1 MNLTESL
8 TWRYATK
15 RMTDQKIS
23 EKDLN
28 TIIEAISLA
37 PTAFGLQ
44 PFRVVVTE
52 KQELLQEIFE
62 KSCPQIVV
70 QQCSHLLIFKA
81 YKNISDE
88 HRESFLQLM
97 KEKRNVTDDYIE
109 TYRKKI
115 TRVQNSNQINTFE
128 WAIRQAY
135 IALGFAMV
143 AAAELGIDSTPIEGF
158 NPAALNEILHIDA
171 SKEET
176 VVLLTLGYRD
186 EANDHLANKP
196 KLRKPL
202 DELIEK
208 I

>member
-8 TWRYATK
+8 KWRYATK

-28 TIIEAISLA
+28 IVIEAISLS
-37 PTAFGLQ
+37 PSAFGLQ

-109 TYRKKI
+109 TYRQKI

-158 NPAALNEILHIDA
+158 NPAALNEILHIDT

>member
-8 TWRYATK
+8 KWRYATK

-28 TIIEAISLA
+28 TIIGAISLA

-88 HRESFLQLM
+88 HRESYLRLM

-109 TYRKKI
+109 TYRQKI
-115 TRVQNSNQINTFE
+115 KRVQNSNQINTFE

-143 AAAELGIDSTPIEGF
+143 AAADLRIDATPIEGF
-158 NPAALNEILHIDA
+158 NPAALNEILHIDT

-186 EANDHLANKP
+186 EANDHLADMP

>member
-8 TWRYATK
+8 KWRYATK

-97 KEKRNVTDDYIE
+97 KEKRNATDDYIE
-109 TYRKKI
+109 TYRQKI

-158 NPAALNEILHIDA
+158 NPAALNEILHIDT

>member
-8 TWRYATK
+8 NWRYATK

-97 KEKRNVTDDYIE
+97 KEKRNATDDYIE
-109 TYRKKI
+109 TYRQKI

-158 NPAALNEILHIDA
+158 NPAALNEILHIDT

>member
-28 TIIEAISLA
+28 IVIEAISLS
-37 PTAFGLQ
+37 PSAFGLQ

-97 KEKRNVTDDYIE
+97 KEKRNATDDYIE
-109 TYRKKI
+109 TYRQKI

-143 AAAELGIDSTPIEGF
+143 AAADLRIDATPIEGF
-158 NPAALNEILHIDA
+158 NPAALNEILHIDT

-176 VVLLTLGYRD
+176 VVLLTLEYRD
-186 EANDHLANKP
+186 EANDHLADMP

>member
-97 KEKRNVTDDYIE
+97 KEKRNATDDYIE
-109 TYRKKI
+109 TYRQKI

-158 NPAALNEILHIDA
+158 NPAALNEILHIDT

>member
-97 KEKRNVTDDYIE
+97 KEKRNATDDYIE
-109 TYRKKI
+109 TYRQKI

>member
-8 TWRYATK
+8 NWRYATK

-28 TIIEAISLA
+28 TIIGAISLA

-44 PFRVVVTE
+44 PFRVVVID
-52 KQELLQEIFE
+52 KQELFQGIFE

-88 HRESFLQLM
+88 HRESYLRLM

-109 TYRKKI
+109 TYRQKI
-115 TRVQNSNQINTFE
+115 QRVQNSNQINTFE

-158 NPAALNEILHIDA
+158 NPAALNEILHIDT

>member
-97 KEKRNVTDDYIE
+97 KEKRNATDDYIE
-109 TYRKKI
+109 TYRQKI

-158 NPAALNEILHIDA
+158 KPAALNEILHIDT
-171 SKEET
+171 SKEEI